1 MASNIQR
8 DGWASYKLSVAATN
22 PTTPAQLGALAIP
35 SISAGAT
42 VAKLGITTNQ
52 NGDWYLILA
61 DTSSPQKYFSIDV
74 SSPRSPT
81 IATTTTPSIDTRT
94 AMDMAVLDGAANA
107 SGAQGLRAMWKV
119 FRFSRSEALR
129 DAVVYE
135 VTMKPSFE
143 TTNIP
148 VWMNVT

>member
-1 MASNIQR
+1 MKFGFECVISRNTGANWATPTWNPLELVQDATLSLDADEADVTVR
-8 DGWASYKLSVAATN
+8 GSSGWAQAE
-22 PTTPAQLGALAIP
+22 PTTRKAELTFQIMHDNAN
-35 SISAGAT
+35 SDF
-42 VAKLGITTNQ
+42 TTLRDAFLN
-52 NGDWYLILA
+52 
-61 DTSSPQKYFSIDV
+61 
-74 SSPRSPT
+74 
-81 IATTTTPSIDTRT
+81 RT

-107 SGAQGLRAMWKV
+107 PGAQGLRAMWKV

-148 VWMNVT
+148 VWMTVT

>member
-1 MASNIQR
+1 MKFGFECVISRNTGANWATPTWNPLELVQDATLNLDADEADVTVR
-8 DGWASYKLSVAATN
+8 GANGWTQAE
-22 PTTPAQLGALAIP
+22 PTTRKAELTFQIMHDNAN
-35 SISAGAT
+35 SDF
-42 VAKLGITTNQ
+42 TTLRDAFLN
-52 NGDWYLILA
+52 
-61 DTSSPQKYFSIDV
+61 
-74 SSPRSPT
+74 
-81 IATTTTPSIDTRT
+81 RT

>member
-1 MASNIQR
+1 MRFGFECVISRNTGANWATPTWNPLELVQDATLNLDADEADVTVRGSS
-8 DGWASYKLSVAATN
+8 GWAQAE
-22 PTTPAQLGALAIP
+22 PTTRKAELTFQIMHDNAN
-35 SISAGAT
+35 SDF
-42 VAKLGITTNQ
+42 TTLRDAFLN
-52 NGDWYLILA
+52 
-61 DTSSPQKYFSIDV
+61 
-74 SSPRSPT
+74 
-81 IATTTTPSIDTRT
+81 RT

-143 TTNIP
+143 TTNVP
-148 VWMNVT
+148 VWMTVT

>member
-1 MASNIQR
+1 MRFGFECVISRNTGANWATPTWNPLELVQDATLNLDADEADVTVRGSS
-8 DGWASYKLSVAATN
+8 GWAQAE
-22 PTTPAQLGALAIP
+22 PTTRKAELTFQIMHDNANSDFTMLRDAFL
-35 SISAGAT
+35 
-42 VAKLGITTNQ
+42 N
-52 NGDWYLILA
+52 
-61 DTSSPQKYFSIDV
+61 
-74 SSPRSPT
+74 
-81 IATTTTPSIDTRT
+81 RT

-143 TTNIP
+143 TTNVP
-148 VWMNVT
+148 VWMTVT